1 MTQSSDPRD
10 LDLWNRVVET
20 ERAFVEARM
29 ALFSG
34 ATSIVELVRQAL
46 HRPTERATALGIAK
60 LLNPQQ
66 RQALFPDLL
75 SLASVGHGLTSASR
89 DLILSLPR
97 DWVLSTIDKTAQPI
111 LEQGGYEEYQ
121 RLLELYAELDRDL
134 ALRLAQQAAAHK
146 DPEVQEAGRDFLGRR
161 QQRSVPD

>member
-1 MTQSSDPRD
+1 MTQSIDTRD
-10 LDLWNRVVET
+10 LDLWTRVVET
-20 ERAFVEARM
+20 ERDYVEARI

-34 ATSIVELVRQAL
+34 ATSIIELVRQAL
-46 HRPTERATALGIAK
+46 HRPTERATALGIAR

-75 SLASVGHGLTSASR
+75 SLASVGHGLTGASR

-97 DWVLSTIDKTAQPI
+97 DWVLSTIDKTAEPI

-121 RLLELYAELDRDL
+121 RLLELYTELDRDS
-134 ALRLAQQAAAHK
+134 AVRLAQQAAAHS
-146 DPEVQEAGRDFLGRR
+146 DPDVQETGRDFLKQLRER
-161 QQRSVPD
+161 